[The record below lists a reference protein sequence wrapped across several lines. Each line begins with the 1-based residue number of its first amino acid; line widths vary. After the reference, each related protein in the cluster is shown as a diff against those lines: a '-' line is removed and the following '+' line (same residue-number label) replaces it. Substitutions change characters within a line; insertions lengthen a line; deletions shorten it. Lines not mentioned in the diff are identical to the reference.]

1 MTKIILWAGRQI
13 SDGACLAFTGLETSN
28 RYQIKN
34 TLGQQ
39 IFFAGEGQ
47 SDYIAGPDLAGGRPG
62 PSLIVGH

>member
-1 MTKIILWAGRQI
+1 MFI
-13 SDGACLAFTGLETSN
+13 SHYYRFRVFVIGDAITQYNTLVMLCLAFTGLETSN

-47 SDYIAGPDLAGGRPG
+47 CHRVYLLHFA
-62 PSLIVGH
+62 